1 MANKIILLS
10 GPGSSGKSVL
20 TKALS
25 GRYHCTPFST
35 EELLVKDAPQSSKS
49 SLSLG
54 EEILRIDKRTGGK
67 WIIDE
72 LVKRTASL
80 PQDALVIVD
89 AVTSLK
95 QVELIRRAYG
105 ARVIHIHLNASD
117 STLVNRQKPGQAK
130 RIRGNSL
137 WLATQGADQK
147 KVLKDLEDDADVVIN
162 TSRCSTEDVVIRV
175 ASHLGLFGR
184 SYRRL
189 VDVLVGGEYG
199 SEGKGHIAAYLSS
212 EYHTLVRVGG
222 PNAGHTVYEDP
233 PYTHHHLPSG
243 TRRCPDAKLVI
254 GPGAVIYIP
263 RLLKE
268 IAACQVSKDRLS
280 IDPQCMV
287 VSEGDK
293 KFEQKSLK
301 HSIGSTA
308 QGVGSASARRVLRG
322 ASREPVK
329 LAKDSGDLR
338 PYIRDTR
345 QILDNAF
352 FEDRRVLLEGTQ
364 GTGLSLYHGAF
375 PYVTSRDTT
384 VSGCLSEAG
393 IAPSRVRKIVMV
405 CRTYPI
411 RVQNPDRNTSGPMGT
426 EISWAEISRRSGIPA
441 KKLRHT
447 ERTSTTGRRRRV
459 AEFDWALLRKAAS
472 LNGPTDIA
480 LTFVDYISVEN
491 KDARRYEQLTSETI
505 RFIEEIE
512 RVAAAPV
519 SLISTRFHE
528 RSIIDRRAW

>member
-10 GPGSSGKSVL
+10 GPSSSGKSVL

-25 GRYHCTPFST
+25 GRYHCAPFST
-35 EELLVKDAPQSSKS
+35 EELLVKDSPQISKS
-49 SLSLG
+49 SLSLD

-72 LVKRTASL
+72 LVKKTASL
-80 PQDALVIVD
+80 PQDALVVVD

-95 QVELIRRAYG
+95 QVGLIRRAYG
-105 ARVIHIHLNASD
+105 SRVIHIHLDASD
-117 STLVNRQKPGQAK
+117 SALVDRQPSQAK
-130 RIRGNSL
+130 SQRGNSL
-137 WLATQGADQK
+137 RPTTQGNVQRQ
-147 KVLKDLEDDADVVIN
+147 VQKDLEADADVVIN
-162 TSRCSTEDVVIRV
+162 TNRCSVEDVEIRV

-212 EYHTLVRVGG
+212 EYHVLVRVGG

-243 TRRCPDAKLVI
+243 TRCCPDARLVI

-263 RLLKE
+263 KLLKE
-268 IAACQVSKDRLS
+268 IAACNVSRDGLS
-280 IDPQCMV
+280 IDPQCMII
-287 VSEGDK
+287 SERDK
-293 KFEQKSLK
+293 AFEQRSLK
-301 HSIGSTA
+301 NSIGSTA
-308 QGVGSASARRVLRG
+308 QGVGKASARRVLRG
-322 ASREPVK
+322 ASQEPVR
-329 LAKDSGDLR
+329 LTKDSEELK
-338 PYIRDTR
+338 PYVRDTR
-345 QILDNAF
+345 QILDDAF

-384 VSGCLSEAG
+384 VSGCLAEAG

-411 RVQNPDRNTSGPMGT
+411 RVQSPDRNTSGPMGT
-426 EISWAEISRRSGIPA
+426 EITWSEISRRSGIPA
-441 KKLRHT
+441 EKLRRT
-447 ERTSTTGRRRRV
+447 ERTSTTNRRRRV

-480 LTFVDYISVEN
+480 LTFVDYISVKN
-491 KDARRYEQLTSETI
+491 QDARRYEQLTPETI